1 MNQLVWS
8 KRFIKAVKKLSKRQ
22 PDLTNKIETALEK
35 LEINHLEPSLRTH
48 KLKGD
53 LKGTLSCSVDYDYRI
68 IFELINI
75 DELNR
80 TDILLLSIGNHDEV
94 Y

>member
-8 KRFIKAVKKLSKRQ
+8 KRFIKAVKKLAKRQ
-22 PDLTNKIETALEK
+22 PDLVDKIESTLEI
-35 LEINHLEPSLRTH
+35 LEINPYEPSLRTH

-53 LKGTLSCSVDYDYRI
+53 LDGTLSCSVDYDYRI
-68 IFELINI
+68 VFEFINI
-75 DELNR
+75 EEFNR
-80 TDILLLSIGNHDEV
+80 KDILLLSIGSHDEV

>member
-22 PDLTNKIETALEK
+22 PDLINKIETALEK
-35 LEINHLEPSLRTH
+35 LEINHFEPSLGTH

-53 LKGTLSCSVDYDYRI
+53 LQGTLSCSVDYDYRI
-68 IFELINI
+68 IFELTNI

-80 TDILLLSIGNHDEV
+80 TDILLLSIGSHDEV